1 MSNLA
6 AGEPTPLLDPL
17 FTTDAMRHVFSDR
30 HRLQRMLDFEAALA
44 RALVAIGMAP
54 RDTGAAIESKC
65 RAESF
70 DMEPLAR
77 AMALSG
83 NVAIPMVKALTEL
96 VAKSDARAANFVHWG
111 ATSQDAID
119 TGLVLQLREAL
130 DLIDADLAHLSASL
144 SRLAAEHKA
153 TLVAG
158 RTWLQQGPPVTFG
171 LKAAGWLAAIERH
184 RERLEH
190 ARKQVL
196 VLQFGG
202 AVGTLAALGDRG
214 LQIAAALA
222 RDLKLDLPELPWH
235 AHRDRL
241 AEVAAGLGLLVGSL
255 GKIGRDIS
263 LMSQTE
269 IDEVVEPSGP
279 GRGGSSTMPHK
290 RNPVSSAV
298 ILAAALRV
306 PALVSVILTS
316 MVQEHERGLGGWH
329 AEWETL
335 PEIFRLAAGA
345 LAHTKEIVAGLE
357 IHSRKMLEN
366 VKLTHGLVLAEAV
379 AFALREHI
387 GKEKSHKIVEEAA
400 RRAAQDGRDFAEVL
414 LSYPEVRSHLSGEE
428 LSRLLDPANYLGAAA
443 EMTTTVLSART
454 GAKE

>member
-1 MSNLA
+1 M
-6 AGEPTPLLDPL
+6 AGVEPIPLLDPL
-17 FTTDAMRHVFSDR
+17 FTTDPMRQVFSDR
-30 HRLQRMLDFEAALA
+30 HRIQCMLDFEAALA
-44 RALVAIGMAP
+44 RALAEFGIAP
-54 RDTGAAIESKC
+54 RSTSTAIESKC
-65 RAESF
+65 RAELF
-70 DMEPLAR
+70 EMESLAR
-77 AMALSG
+77 ATALSG

-96 VAKSDARAANFVHWG
+96 VAKSDAQAAAFVHWG

-130 DLIDADLAHLSASL
+130 DLISADLTHLSASL
-144 SRLAAEHKA
+144 ARLAAAHKS

-171 LKAAGWLAAIERH
+171 LKVAGWLAAMERH
-184 RERLEH
+184 RERLDQ
-190 ARKQVL
+190 ARKQAS

-214 LQIAAALA
+214 PRIAATLA
-222 RDLKLDLPELPWH
+222 RDLKLDLPELSWH

-241 AEVAAGLGLLVGSL
+241 AEIAATLGLLVGSL
-255 GKIGRDIS
+255 GKIARDIS

-269 IDEVVEPSGP
+269 IDEVVEPASP

-290 RNPVSSAV
+290 RNPVGSAV

-306 PALVSVILTS
+306 PALVSIVLAA

-345 LAHTKEIVAGLE
+345 LAHGKEIVAGLE
-357 IHSRKMLEN
+357 VHPDKMTEN
-366 VKLTHGLVLAEAV
+366 VHLTHGLILAEAV

-387 GKEKSHKIVEEAA
+387 GKEKSHKLVEEAA
-400 RRAAQDGRDFAEVL
+400 RRAAQEGSDFAEVL
-414 LSYPEVRSHLSGEE
+414 LSYPDVRSHLSAAE
-428 LSRLLDPANYLGAAA
+428 LSRLLDPWNYRGSAV
-443 EMTTTVLSART
+443 EMTEKALSPR
-454 GAKE
+454 GGDKK